1 MKSQDLRPRQV
12 QTFMPTPG
20 TIATAMYVS
29 GIDPYTKASLF
40 IAKGWK
46 ERSRQRALLF
56 YWKKEEWPHVR
67 EALLHWGRSDLIG
80 KKKHHLVPPGPAFG
94 AWKRKGA
101 PRDFGGMGMKLE
113 RASKQQEQEETWE
126 AIVTRS

>member
-29 GIDPYTKASLF
+29 RDRSLHQGIALY
-40 IAKGWK
+40 
-46 ERSRQRALLF
+46 RQGLERALPTARTSLLLE
-56 YWKKEEWPHVR
+56 KEEWPHVR

-80 KKKHHLVPPGPAFG
+80 KKKTPPCA
-94 AWKRKGA
+94 AWTSLWRLEEKRRT
-101 PRDFGGMGMKLE
+101 RDFWWNGH
-113 RASKQQEQEETWE
+113 ET
-126 AIVTRS
+126 